1 MNVDGGGPPVFFFSS
16 SSSSSSSSSKD
27 SFQFYHFGGGGA
39 WSGGPCSFLF
49 NREKSRSEVGWVG
62 GGFFDRSKRS
72 VVYEKTFVWQTNV
85 NVVNCLGV
93 LGVIVCVS
101 NKNGKIKSKR
111 VNRIAAN
118 DLARLFTES
127 SEILNSANFNLVS
140 TRDES
145 VEMGRGDERKNSDII
160 FEGLIFFEG
169 ARREAATIVSRKRT
183 LKTN

>member
-1 MNVDGGGPPVFFFSS
+1 M
-16 SSSSSSSSSKD
+16 
-27 SFQFYHFGGGGA
+27 
-39 WSGGPCSFLF
+39 
-49 NREKSRSEVGWVG
+49 
-62 GGFFDRSKRS
+62 
-72 VVYEKTFVWQTNV
+72 
-85 NVVNCLGV
+85 
-93 LGVIVCVS
+93 CVS

-111 VNRIAAN
+111 VNRIAVN

>member
-1 MNVDGGGPPVFFFSS
+1 M
-16 SSSSSSSSSKD
+16 
-27 SFQFYHFGGGGA
+27 
-39 WSGGPCSFLF
+39 
-49 NREKSRSEVGWVG
+49 
-62 GGFFDRSKRS
+62 
-72 VVYEKTFVWQTNV
+72 
-85 NVVNCLGV
+85 
-93 LGVIVCVS
+93 CVS

-160 FEGLIFFEG
+160 FEGLIFFER
-169 ARREAATIVSRKRT
+169 ARREAAMIRESARSRRINSCEQRIVEFIAASIILFLLEIPRRE
-183 LKTN
+183 